1 MHTLTVCR
9 GPGTFLTDVSASA
22 ISELRQERDIVLWL
36 DITCPDATDIAL
48 LHDEFGMHPLA
59 VEDILH
65 ETQRPKIDTYNGY
78 YLVVFYSA
86 RFASQEGRIIT
97 QELDLVVGR
106 NFLVSVHEEP
116 MPPIDE
122 TIARWRAPDSPV
134 ESHVASLLY
143 WLLDTIVDAYFPLI
157 DAIAEQVED
166 LEDQIF
172 IHFDDSAIETIFR
185 LKKDLLTLRRVVA
198 PERDVLNV
206 LLRREVVVFDPAH
219 TIYLQDLYDHIL
231 RVTDS
236 VDTYRDL
243 LSSALDSFLSLQSN
257 RLNQIVKVLTVTSI
271 VLMSAALVAGIY
283 GMNFE
288 YMPELHWRYG
298 YPFALGLMLAISGG
312 LLLLF
317 RRMKWL

>member
-1 MHTLTVCR
+1 MHKLTVCR
-9 GPGTFLTDVSASA
+9 GQGEFLTDVPVSA
-22 ISELRQERDIVLWL
+22 IPDLRQERDTALWL
-36 DITCPDATDIAL
+36 DITCPDKADVAL
-48 LHDEFGMHPLA
+48 LHEAFGLHPLA

-65 ETQRPKIDTYNGY
+65 ETQRPKIDVYNDY
-78 YLVVFYSA
+78 YLIVFYTA
-86 RFASQEGRIIT
+86 RFAREDSRIIMH
-97 QELDLVVGR
+97 ELDLVVGH
-106 NFLVSVHEEP
+106 NFVVSVHDEP
-116 MPPIDE
+116 MPQIDE
-122 TIARWRAPDSPV
+122 TIARWHAPDSPI

-143 WLLDTIVDAYFPLI
+143 WLLDTIVDDYFPLI

-172 IHFDDSAIETIFR
+172 IHSDDSAIETIFR
-185 LKKDLLTLRRVVA
+185 LKKELLTLRRIVA

-206 LLRREVVVFDPAH
+206 LLRREVVVFDVAH

-236 VDTYRDL
+236 IDTYRDL

-257 RLNQIVKVLTVTSI
+257 RLNQIVKVLTIASI
-271 VLMSAALVAGIY
+271 VLMSASLVAGIY

-288 YMPELHWRYG
+288 SMPELHWRYG